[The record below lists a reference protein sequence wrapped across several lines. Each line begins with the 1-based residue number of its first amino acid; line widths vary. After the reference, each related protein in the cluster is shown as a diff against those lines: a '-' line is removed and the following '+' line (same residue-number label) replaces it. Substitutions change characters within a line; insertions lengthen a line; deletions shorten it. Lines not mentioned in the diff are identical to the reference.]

1 MKLAF
6 IGTGKI
12 IADALFA
19 IEPIK
24 EIEKTAILPDL
35 TVKKKQRLL
44 QNSIISLKFILTMKN
59 CLQKPQQIR
68 FISVLLTVLT
78 IPMQNRHFFTGKM
91 SSLKNLLLA
100 FIMRHRNCSRL
111 QKRINYLFLRL

>member
-24 EIEKTAILPDL
+24 EIEKTAIFVRNLPFS
-35 TVKKKQRLL
+35 LL
-44 QNSIISLKFILTMKN
+44 FYCDVLK
-59 CLQKPQQIR
+59 CQ
-68 FISVLLTVLT
+68 
-78 IPMQNRHFFTGKM
+78 
-91 SSLKNLLLA
+91 
-100 FIMRHRNCSRL
+100 
-111 QKRINYLFLRL
+111 

>member
-24 EIEKTAILPDL
+24 EIEKTAIFARPHS
-35 TVKKKQRLL
+35 KEKQRLL
-44 QNSIISLKFILTMKN
+44 QSSIISLKFIPIMKSY
-59 CLQKPQQIR
+59 LLKLQQIR
-68 FISVLLTVLT
+68 FISD
-78 IPMQNRHFFTGKM
+78 
-91 SSLKNLLLA
+91 
-100 FIMRHRNCSRL
+100 
-111 QKRINYLFLRL
+111 

>member
-24 EIEKTAILPDL
+24 EIEKRLSLPDL

-44 QNSIISLKFILTMKN
+44 QSSIISLKFIPIMKSY
-59 CLQKPQQIR
+59 LLKLQQIR
-68 FISVLLTVLT
+68 FISD
-78 IPMQNRHFFTGKM
+78 
-91 SSLKNLLLA
+91 
-100 FIMRHRNCSRL
+100 
-111 QKRINYLFLRL
+111 

>member
-24 EIEKTAILPDL
+24 EIEKTAIFARPHSKEKAEAFASRYIG
-35 TVKKKQRLL
+35 VKIKPNFKPKEKKH
-44 QNSIISLKFILTMKN
+44 SKN
-59 CLQKPQQIR
+59 QDREK
-68 FISVLLTVLT
+68 
-78 IPMQNRHFFTGKM
+78 
-91 SSLKNLLLA
+91 
-100 FIMRHRNCSRL
+100 
-111 QKRINYLFLRL
+111 

>member
-24 EIEKTAILPDL
+24 EIEK
-35 TVKKKQRLL
+35 
-44 QNSIISLKFILTMKN
+44 N
-59 CLQKPQQIR
+59 
-68 FISVLLTVLT
+68 
-78 IPMQNRHFFTGKM
+78 G
-91 SSLKNLLLA
+91 
-100 FIMRHRNCSRL
+100 
-111 QKRINYLFLRL
+111 YLCQTSQ

>member
-24 EIEKTAILPDL
+24 EISTIIEDVSAKDL
-35 TVKKKQRLL
+35 SEEQ
-44 QNSIISLKFILTMKN
+44 F
-59 CLQKPQQIR
+59 
-68 FISVLLTVLT
+68 
-78 IPMQNRHFFTGKM
+78 
-91 SSLKNLLLA
+91 
-100 FIMRHRNCSRL
+100 
-111 QKRINYLFLRL
+111 

>member
-24 EIEKTAILPDL
+24 EIEKQLFLPDL
-35 TVKKKQRLL
+35 TVKKSRGFCK
-44 QNSIISLKFILTMKN
+44 
-59 CLQKPQQIR
+59 
-68 FISVLLTVLT
+68 TV
-78 IPMQNRHFFTGKM
+78 
-91 SSLKNLLLA
+91 
-100 FIMRHRNCSRL
+100 
-111 QKRINYLFLRL
+111 

>member
-24 EIEKTAILPDL
+24 EIEKTMS
-35 TVKKKQRLL
+35 Q
-44 QNSIISLKFILTMKN
+44 LK
-59 CLQKPQQIR
+59 IR
-68 FISVLLTVLT
+68 MIC
-78 IPMQNRHFFTGKM
+78 N
-91 SSLKNLLLA
+91 
-100 FIMRHRNCSRL
+100 
-111 QKRINYLFLRL
+111 

>member
-44 QNSIISLKFILTMKN
+44 QNSIISLKFILTMKTTY
-59 CLQKPQQIR
+59 R
-68 FISVLLTVLT
+68 
-78 IPMQNRHFFTGKM
+78 NR
-91 SSLKNLLLA
+91 
-100 FIMRHRNCSRL
+100 SRYGL
-111 QKRINYLFLRL
+111 YRSY

>member
-24 EIEKTAILPDL
+24 EIEKTAIFARPHS
-35 TVKKKQRLL
+35 KEKAEAFAKQYAIAEVYTDYEELL
-44 QNSIISLKFILTMKN
+44 DRRPK
-59 CLQKPQQIR
+59 QIR
-68 FISVLLTVLT
+68 FTSVLSTVLT
-78 IPMQNRHFFTGKM
+78 IPYAKQA
-91 SSLKNLLLA
+91 LLQ
-100 FIMRHRNCSRL
+100 REKCHP
-111 QKRINYLFLRL
+111 

>member
-24 EIEKTAILPDL
+24 EIEKTAIFARPHS
-35 TVKKKQRLL
+35 KEKAEAFALL
-44 QNSIISLKFILTMKN
+44 FII
-59 CLQKPQQIR
+59 
-68 FISVLLTVLT
+68 
-78 IPMQNRHFFTGKM
+78 
-91 SSLKNLLLA
+91 
-100 FIMRHRNCSRL
+100 
-111 QKRINYLFLRL
+111 